1 MLPPGSV
8 IGILGG
14 GQLGRMTAIAAA
26 RLGYRTH
33 VFSEEPD
40 GPGAQV
46 TSLSTVAELSD
57 GAALERFAA
66 QVDVVTY
73 ETENIPLEA
82 IDHVLRHAP
91 VLPGR
96 EVLEIAQD
104 RLREKDWLRSIDVAT
119 APYREVVSA
128 GGLARAIR
136 DLDHRAV
143 LKSVRFGYDGKGQ
156 VAVGP
161 DSDAATAWT
170 EMGGEIGILESF
182 IDYRCEVSVVV
193 ARSQSGSM
201 VNYPVVENQHVH
213 HILDTTIAPARID
226 PELAMRAEAIARHV
240 ADRLGVVGLIA
251 VEMFVTRDGEI
262 LVNELAPRP
271 HNSGHWT
278 IDACYA
284 SQFEQ
289 LVRALAGLPLGPTES
304 HAEAVMKNIIG
315 HDVDRWREHV
325 GDPLTK
331 LHLYGK
337 GEARPGRKM
346 GHVTRLIP
354 KR

>member
-1 MLPPGSV
+1 MLPPGST

-26 RLGYRTH
+26 RLGYRCH
-33 VFSEEPD
+33 IFSDEAD
-40 GPGAQV
+40 SPGTQV
-46 TSLSTVAELSD
+46 TPLATVAALD
-57 GAALERFAA
+57 DAAALERFARS
-66 QVDVVTY
+66 VDVVTY

-82 IDHVLRHAP
+82 LDHIEPHAP

-96 EVLEIAQD
+96 GVLEIAQD
-104 RLREKDWLRSIDVAT
+104 RLREKDWLRGIDVAT
-119 APYREVVSA
+119 ASYREVVGA
-128 GGLARAIR
+128 AALARAIR

-143 LKSVRFGYDGKGQ
+143 LKTVRFGYDGKGQ
-156 VAVGP
+156 VAIGP
-161 DSDAATAWT
+161 ESDPELAWA
-170 EMGGEIGILESF
+170 EMGGDVAILESF
-182 IDYRCEVSVVV
+182 IDYRCEVSVIVV
-193 ARSQSGSM
+193 RSANGSM
-201 VNYPVVENQHVH
+201 ANYPVVENQHVN
-213 HILDTTIAPARID
+213 HILDTTLAPARID
-226 PELAMRAEAIARHV
+226 PEIAMRAEAISRHI
-240 ADRLGVVGLIA
+240 ADRLGVVGVIA
-251 VEMFVTRDGEI
+251 VEMFVTRDDQI

-289 LVRALAGLPLGPTES
+289 LVRAVAGLQLGPTDAHS
-304 HAEAVMKNIIG
+304 DAVMRNIIG
-315 HDVDRWREHV
+315 GDVERWRDYLA
-325 GDPLTK
+325 DPLTK

-337 GEARPGRKM
+337 AEARAGRKM